1 MYIIQ
6 DLGKTVS
13 HQDLIK
19 DWREELKEDKKRR
32 EGEEPRRK

>member
-1 MYIIQ
+1 MFIIQ

-19 DWREELKEDKKRR
+19 YWREGLKEDRKRR